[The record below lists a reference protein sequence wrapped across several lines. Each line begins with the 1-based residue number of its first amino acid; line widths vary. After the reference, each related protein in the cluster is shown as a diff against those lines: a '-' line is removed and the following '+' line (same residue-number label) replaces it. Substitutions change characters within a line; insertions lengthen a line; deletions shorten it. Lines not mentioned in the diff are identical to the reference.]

1 MPDRLRQRASP
12 PTHMPASWEA
22 AFTALMDTSDVAKM
36 DVLNAA

>member
-22 AFTALMDTSDVAKM
+22 AFTPLMATADVAKI
-36 DVLNAA
+36 DILNAA